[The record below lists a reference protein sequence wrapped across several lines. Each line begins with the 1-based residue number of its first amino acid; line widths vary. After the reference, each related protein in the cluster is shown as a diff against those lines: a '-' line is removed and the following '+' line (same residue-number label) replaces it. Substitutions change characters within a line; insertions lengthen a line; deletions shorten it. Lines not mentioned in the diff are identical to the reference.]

1 MDIRHSGTMKVLSVG
16 GGAREHSV
24 VEALKRS
31 NAEIFSVMKN
41 KNPGIASASVE
52 FVLMDE
58 CQVEQVADW
67 AVSKGVDI
75 AVIGPEGPLGEGL
88 VDVLESKGI
97 PCVGPSRAASQI
109 EISKEYARDLMKRNN
124 IPGYIEHRVFDDI
137 DEVMP
142 FLEEFGKD
150 VVVKPIGLT
159 GGKGVK
165 IMGEHLHS
173 LDDVVEYCREVLENK
188 IGGEARVLIEEKCIG
203 EEFTL
208 QAFCDG
214 KTLSPM
220 PAVQDHK
227 RAYEGDEGPN
237 TGGMG
242 SYSESGGLLPFLS
255 RAEYDEAVGIMQ
267 RTIDSMREEGT
278 PYKGILYGQFMLTA
292 DGMKL
297 IEYNARFGDPE
308 SMNVLPILQDD
319 FLAICQDIVNGSLS
333 AAVRFDNKA
342 TVVKYV
348 VPIGYGIE
356 SRSGEKVLL
365 DESSI
370 KNTGAE
376 LYYASVNEEGGQI
389 YTTTSRSLG
398 IVGIASTITDAEV
411 ISEEGLKFVGGN
423 VFMRHDIGKPDS
435 IRKKVERMENIRGSR
450 SA

>member
-1 MDIRHSGTMKVLSVG
+1 MKVLSVG

-24 VEALKRS
+24 VEALKKS
-31 NAEIFSVMKN
+31 NAEIYSVMKN
-41 KNPGIASASVE
+41 KNPGIVNASAE
-52 FVLMDE
+52 YVLMDE

-75 AVIGPEGPLGEGL
+75 AVIGPEAPLGEGI
-88 VDVLESKGI
+88 VDILESRGI

-109 EISKEYARDLMKRNN
+109 ELSKEYARDLMRRNN
-124 IPGYIEHRVFDDI
+124 IPGYVEHRVFDNI
-137 DEVMP
+137 DDVRP

-165 IMGEHLHS
+165 IMGEQIQTY
-173 LDDVVEYCREVLENK
+173 DDVVEYCREVLENQ
-188 IGGEARVLIEEKCIG
+188 IGGHAKVLIEEKCIG

-242 SYSESGGLLPFLS
+242 SYSESDGLLPFLS

-267 RTIDSMREEGT
+267 MTIDAMRDEGT
-278 PYKGILYGQFMLTA
+278 PYKGILYGQFMLTSE
-292 DGMKL
+292 GMKL

-308 SMNVLPILQDD
+308 SMNVLPILEDD

-333 AAVRFDNKA
+333 AGVRFGDKA

-348 VPIGYGIE
+348 VPIGYGVK
-356 SRSGEKVLL
+356 SRSGEKVIL
-365 DESSI
+365 DEASI
-370 KNTGAE
+370 RNSGAE

-398 IVGIASTITDAEV
+398 IVGIANTITDAEY
-411 ISEEGLKFVGGN
+411 ISEEGLSFVGGN
-423 VFMRHDIGKPDS
+423 VFMRHDIGKQES
-435 IRKKVERMENIRGSR
+435 IQKKIEKMENIRGSR

>member
-1 MDIRHSGTMKVLSVG
+1 MKVLSVG

-24 VEALKRS
+24 VQALKKS
-31 NAEIFSVMKN
+31 NAEIYSVMKN
-41 KNPGIASASVE
+41 KNPGIADSSVE

-58 CQVEQVADW
+58 CDVDKVADW
-67 AVSKGVDI
+67 AVSKGVQL
-75 AVIGPEGPLGEGL
+75 AVIGPEAPLGEGI
-88 VDVLESKGI
+88 VDVLEAKGI
-97 PCVGPSRAASQI
+97 PCVGPSKAASQI
-109 EISKEYARDLMKRNN
+109 EISKEYARELMRRHN
-124 IPGYIEHRVFDDI
+124 IPGNLEFEVFDNLENI
-137 DEVMP
+137 KQ

-165 IMGEHLHS
+165 IMGEHLFS
-173 LDDVVEYCREVLENK
+173 NEDVLAYCKDVLENK
-188 IGGEARVLIEEKCIG
+188 IGGAARVIIEEKCVG

-242 SYSESGGLLPFLS
+242 SYSESDHLLPFLTKE
-255 RAEYDEAVGIMQ
+255 EYDEAVSIMQ
-267 RTIDSMREEGT
+267 KTVDAMREEGT
-278 PYKGILYGQFMLTA
+278 PYKGILYGQFMLTV
-292 DGMKL
+292 DGIRL

-319 FLAICQDIVNGSLS
+319 FLKICEDIVNGSLS
-333 AAVRFDNKA
+333 AGVKFDNKA
-342 TVVKYV
+342 TVCKYV
-348 VPIGYGIE
+348 VPVGYGIK
-356 SRSGEKVLL
+356 SQSGEKVHL
-365 DESSI
+365 DAGAI
-370 KNTGAE
+370 KGSGAE

-398 IVGIASTITDAEV
+398 IVGIADTIADAEF
-411 ISEEGLKFVGGN
+411 ISEQGLRYISGN
-423 VFMRHDIGKPDS
+423 VFMRHDIGKPESIKKKIEHMES
-435 IRKKVERMENIRGSR
+435 IRRSR

>member
-1 MDIRHSGTMKVLSVG
+1 MKVLSVG

-24 VEALKRS
+24 VEALKKS
-31 NAEIFSVMKN
+31 NAEIYSIMKN
-41 KNPGIASASVE
+41 KNPGIAEASVE
-52 FVLMDE
+52 FILMDE
-58 CQVEQVADW
+58 CDVDKVADW
-67 AVSKGVDI
+67 ALSKGVEL
-75 AVIGPEGPLGEGL
+75 AFIGPEAPLGEGI
-88 VDVLESKGI
+88 VDILESKGI
-97 PCVGPSRAASQI
+97 PCVGPSRAAAQI
-109 EISKEYARDLMKRNN
+109 EISKEYARDLMKRHN
-124 IPGYIEHRVFDDI
+124 IAGNVDYGVFDNLEGI
-137 DEVMP
+137 RQFLDEI
-142 FLEEFGKD
+142 GRD

-165 IMGEHLHS
+165 IMGEHLFSH
-173 LDDVVEYCREVLENK
+173 DDVLAYCQEVLENK
-188 IGGEARVLIEEKCIG
+188 IGGHARVVIEEKCVG

-242 SYSESGGLLPFLS
+242 SYSESDHLLPFLS
-255 RAEYDEAVGIMQ
+255 KAEYDEAVGIMQ
-267 RTIDSMREEGT
+267 KTIDAMREEGT

-292 DGMKL
+292 DGMRL

-319 FLAICQDIVNGSLS
+319 FLEICEDIVNGSLS
-333 AAVRFDNKA
+333 AGISFENKA
-342 TVVKYV
+342 TVCKYV
-348 VPIGYGIE
+348 VPIGYGIK
-356 SRSGEKVLL
+356 SQSGEKVHL
-365 DESSI
+365 DEDSI
-370 KNTGAE
+370 RGSGAE

-398 IVGIASTITDAEV
+398 IVGIATSITDAEH
-411 ISEEGLKFVGGN
+411 ISEEGLKYVSGN
-423 VFMRHDIGKPDS
+423 VFMRHDIGKPES
-435 IRKKVERMENIRGSR
+435 IKKKVEHMESIRGSR

>member
-1 MDIRHSGTMKVLSVG
+1 MKVLSVG

-31 NAEIFSVMKN
+31 NAEIYSVMKN
-41 KNPGIASASVE
+41 KNPGIVSASAE
-52 FVLMDE
+52 YVLMDE

-75 AVIGPEGPLGEGL
+75 AVIGPEAPLGEGI
-88 VDVLESKGI
+88 VDILESRGI

-109 EISKEYARDLMKRNN
+109 ELSKEYARDLMRRNN
-124 IPGYIEHRVFDDI
+124 IPGYVEHRVFDNVD
-137 DEVMP
+137 DVRP

-165 IMGEHLHS
+165 IMGEQLHS
-173 LDDVVEYCREVLENK
+173 LDEVVEYCREVLENQ
-188 IGGEARVLIEEKCIG
+188 IGGHAKVLIEEKCVG

-214 KTLSPM
+214 NTLSPM

-242 SYSESGGLLPFLS
+242 SYSESNGLLPFLTK
-255 RAEYDEAVGIMQ
+255 AEYDEAVGIMQ
-267 RTIDSMREEGT
+267 TTIDAMREEGT
-278 PYKGILYGQFMLTA
+278 PYKGVLYGQFMLTSE
-292 DGMKL
+292 GMKL

-308 SMNVLPILQDD
+308 SMNVLPILEDD

-333 AAVRFDNKA
+333 AGVSFDDKA

-348 VPIGYGIE
+348 VPIGYGVK

-398 IVGIASTITDAEV
+398 IVGIADTITDAEF

-423 VFMRHDIGKPDS
+423 VFMRHDIGKQES
-435 IRKKVERMENIRGSR
+435 IRKKIEKMENIRGSR

>member
-1 MDIRHSGTMKVLSVG
+1 MKVLSVG

-31 NAEIFSVMKN
+31 NAEIYSVMKN
-41 KNPGIASASVE
+41 KNPGIAGESVE

-58 CQVEQVADW
+58 SQVEQVADW

-75 AVIGPEGPLGEGL
+75 AVIGPEGPLGEGI

-97 PCVGPSRAASQI
+97 PCVGPSQAAAQI

-124 IPGYIEHRVFDDI
+124 IPGNVEYRVFDNLDDI
-137 DEVMP
+137 RP

-173 LDDVVEYCREVLENK
+173 HDDVVEYCREVLENQ
-188 IGGEARVLIEEKCIG
+188 IGGQAKVLIEEKCVG

-214 KTLSPM
+214 ETLSPM

-242 SYSESGGLLPFLS
+242 SYSESSGLLPFLS
-255 RAEYDEAVGIMQ
+255 RKEYDEAVGIMQ
-267 RTIDSMREEGT
+267 RTIDAMREEGT
-278 PYKGILYGQFMLTA
+278 PYKGILYGQFMVTP
-292 DGMKL
+292 DGLRL

-308 SMNVLPILQDD
+308 SMNVLPILEDD
-319 FLAICQDIVNGSLS
+319 FLAICQDIVNGNLS
-333 AAVRFDNKA
+333 AGVRFENKA

-348 VPIGYGIE
+348 VPVGYGIK
-356 SRSGEKVLL
+356 SQSGEKVHL
-365 DESSI
+365 DEGSI

-398 IVGIASTITDAEV
+398 VVGIANTIMDAEA
-411 ISEEGLKFVGGN
+411 ISEEGLKFVSGN
-423 VFMRHDIGKPDS
+423 VFMRHDIGKPES
-435 IRKKVERMENIRGSR
+435 IRKKIQRMENLRGSR